1 MQFQHIHNSFAP
13 HPRAHTCTRIYAY
26 VNKDTYAHLS
36 SWECFSQV
44 TDMGFMFHSATSF
57 NQDLSS
63 WDVSQVISASPHA
76 SHTCLH
82 QIPIL
87 GIHNPPCIQHIC
99 VTRPSTT
106 LTHTQAPGPHKH
118 VNTCIPTR
126 AHAHVFH
133 LGEYMFYRASSFN
146 QDLIP

>member
-1 MQFQHIHNSFAP
+1 MHIFSILVNIYVLWCVIVQPGPNSMSIHYIHTPNTHAVSTQSQYTRAP
-13 HPRAHTCTRIYAY
+13 PTSTIVHGYTRM
-26 VNKDTYAHLS
+26 NTDTHIDTSLVLGM
-36 SWECFSQV
+36 FSQV
-44 TDMGFMFHSATSF
+44 TDMSYMFGSATSF

-99 VTRPSTT
+99 VTRPSTMI
-106 LTHTQAPGPHKH
+106 THTQDP
-118 VNTCIPTR
+118 N
-126 AHAHVFH
+126 
-133 LGEYMFYRASSFN
+133 M
-146 QDLIP
+146 

>member
-1 MQFQHIHNSFAP
+1 MSIHYIHTPNTHAVSTQSQYTRAPPTSTIVHGYTRMNTDTHI
-13 HPRAHTCTRIYAY
+13 
-26 VNKDTYAHLS
+26 DTSLVLGM
-36 SWECFSQV
+36 FSQV
-44 TDMGFMFHSATSF
+44 TDMSYMFGSATSF

-118 VNTCIPTR
+118 VNTCIYAR
-126 AHAHVFH
+126 AHTHVSI
-133 LGEYMFYRASSFN
+133 LVRS
-146 QDLIP
+146 PT